1 MPTSL
6 GMGTEEILVIK
17 HLSKR
22 GELLDCI
29 NCPAGKLSV
38 LRAEQESDLIPFR
51 QALHGDVSG
60 QKFSIFIN
68 NDPFQPGESIYIGFG
83 SWLPKDNTVLEIL
96 TNAGVASGQLESL
109 AINFG
114 LSDILS
120 KKSEELSDDYL
131 RRLELLV
138 ATYSNSK
145 VIVLDSPFEPIPH
158 IWKDKFA
165 DLILSDVQSRNR
177 IMVFTRL
184 CYRPETWVGNS
195 IVNRVQVGSSVKKTI
210 GYGQDASDFNKLVR
224 ELRQNVAS
232 PGGASTSSPSEVNS
246 QPPLGSVF
254 AEMNLKKQSNSRTGF
269 SWAAMPLRQRYGVV
283 ALASF
288 LVLAVGGAVVFSR
301 TTEPVVVA
309 SNANTPTIAPVV
321 IPSSV
326 KSEVPTIAVVNLNV
340 NPSAPPAEVAG
351 KEVKAESD
359 QEASA
364 SIDKE
369 VDVQSEPKVEM
380 AVVKPPAPTSLDG
393 YSNEIKV
400 AIVEAFNE
408 KDIDL
413 GVVAAAYKPT
423 KSVVE
428 EEDNP
433 FKAISKLAPSK
444 ETSDSSYG
452 SSYTSDYNSSPQ
464 VDSDFA
470 ARQEEIRRRFLEAL
484 QRANSN

>member
-1 MPTSL
+1 
-6 GMGTEEILVIK
+6 MGTEEILVIK

-38 LRAEQESDLIPFR
+38 LRAEQDSDLIPFR

-60 QKFSIFIN
+60 QKFSIFVN
-68 NDPFQPGESIYIGFG
+68 NDPFQPGETVFIGFG
-83 SWLPKDNTVLEIL
+83 SWLLKGNPVVEIL
-96 TNAGVASGQLESL
+96 SNSGVASGQLESL

-114 LSDILS
+114 LSEILG
-120 KKSEELSDDYL
+120 KRAEELSDDYL

-165 DLILSDVQSRNR
+165 ELILSDVTARRR
-177 IMVFTRL
+177 ITVFTRL
-184 CYRPETWVGNS
+184 CYRPESWVGNS
-195 IVNRVQVGSSVKKTI
+195 VVNRVQVGSSVKKTI

-232 PGGASTSSPSEVNS
+232 PTGTPGTVGNEMNS

-254 AEMNLKKQSNSRTGF
+254 AEMNKSKQVSGSHKF
-269 SWAAMPLRQRYGVV
+269 SWASMPSRQRYGVM
-283 ALASF
+283 ALASL
-288 LVLAVGGAVVFSR
+288 LVFAIGGAFVFKQSS
-301 TTEPVVVA
+301 EPMVVA
-309 SNANTPTIAPVV
+309 SNQNIQTIAPVV
-321 IPSSV
+321 IPSAV
-326 KSEVPTIAVVNLNV
+326 KSEAPTIAVVNLNV
-340 NPSAPPAEVAG
+340 KPSAGSVDAALKTDGGTPNTEALPKSDE
-351 KEVKAESD
+351 KLEVK
-359 QEASA
+359 
-364 SIDKE
+364 
-369 VDVQSEPKVEM
+369 SEPKIEP
-380 AVVKPPAPTSLDG
+380 AVVKPPLPTSLDG
-393 YSNEIKV
+393 YPSDIRV

-408 KDIDL
+408 KDIEL
-413 GVVAAAYKPT
+413 GVVGAAYKPT
-423 KSVVE
+423 KSVSE

-444 ETSDSSYG
+444 DNTESSYN
-452 SSYTSDYNSSPQ
+452 SSYTSDYSSSPQ